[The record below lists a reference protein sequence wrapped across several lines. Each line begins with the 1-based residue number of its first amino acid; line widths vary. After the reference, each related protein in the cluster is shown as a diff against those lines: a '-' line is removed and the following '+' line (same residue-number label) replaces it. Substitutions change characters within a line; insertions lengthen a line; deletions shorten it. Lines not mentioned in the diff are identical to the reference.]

1 MTRAQRTTPTASEH
15 AEQAA
20 LIVWADLYAARL
32 PVLGRL
38 YANPNGGYRPIK
50 TALAMKA
57 EGQRAGIP
65 DLFLPVP
72 ARGCHGLY
80 LEMKATRGRISPAQE
95 DWLSYLEG
103 AGYRA
108 VVCWGWQHAAREIL
122 DYLGQAPA
130 AFGLDA
136 HEGRAA

>member
-1 MTRAQRTTPTASEH
+1 MPRRPTTPTASEH

-38 YANPNGGYRPIK
+38 YAVPNGGYRPIR
-50 TALAMKA
+50 TALTMKA
-57 EGQRAGIP
+57 EGQRPGVP
-65 DLFLPVP
+65 DLCLPWP
-72 ARGCHGLY
+72 ARGHHGLY
-80 LEMKATRGRISPAQE
+80 LEMKATGGRVSAAQE
-95 DWLSYLEG
+95 DWLSYLEQ
-103 AGYRA
+103 AGYRV
-108 VVCWGWQHAAREIL
+108 VVCWGWQHAAREIC

-136 HEGRAA
+136 RAAA